1 MENVQ
6 SRHEERPSRQHS
18 DWKQIYQE
26 ALFELDPKQM
36 RHKLNAALIAV
47 DHCLYQ
53 ALLGDGTGR
62 ELMELQDAKR
72 TIQFLERQECQS

>member
-1 MENVQ
+1 VQ

-26 ALFELDPKQM
+26 ALFELDPQQM
-36 RHKLNAALIAV
+36 RHKLNAALMAV
-47 DHCLYQ
+47 DHRLYQ
-53 ALLGDGTGR
+53 VLLGDGTRR

>member
-6 SRHEERPSRQHS
+6 SDQLSA
-18 DWKQIYQE
+18 WKQMYQE
-26 ALFELDPKQM
+26 ALFELDPAQM
-36 RHKLNAALIAV
+36 RDKLNAALLAV
-47 DHCLYQ
+47 DHRLYQ
-53 ALLGDGTGR
+53 VMLGEGTRR